1 MRRGFVIGVA
11 PHRRGHGPAVPTGHG
26 LKPVARLQS
35 VLALICLA
43 VFLVFA
49 PRLGAS
55 PNVTGYAP
63 MTARLRAD
71 AARSPWLRLAS
82 VGKSARG
89 HRDLWLVRAADP
101 AADQNQ
107 TLRVLVLCRQHGDE
121 PASTEAVLG
130 LVHRLAVGGD
140 PLLRASLSRVT
151 LYVMPMVNPDGA
163 EANTRVS
170 GVGADLN
177 RDWGVFRQPETRA
190 VADAARRLRPH
201 LVIDAHNWD
210 GDDEYNADCLE
221 VPRESASPEG
231 RAGHALQQEAVHALA
246 ADGYAAHP
254 TAWGDDSDPRL
265 AHRWFARRGVL
276 SALVETHA
284 GLPTD
289 RADFERRQGMYVALI
304 HALARDW
311 AASYAS
317 RRRGLQTWEAD
328 ASAPVGDALLFP
340 PLAAAP
346 RAVSAASAS
355 RRSSAGWWLW
365 PLLSFGLALWAGRTP
380 GRSGDSP
387 ARPVVKTGHAAG
399 RYPSTGKK
407 RAARG

>member
-1 MRRGFVIGVA
+1 MRRLFTVHT
-11 PHRRGHGPAVPTGHG
+11 PRGGAFLVLFLRS
-26 LKPVARLQS
+26 LKPLFASLC
-35 VLALICLA
+35 LALYLGLA
-43 VFLVFA
+43 V
-49 PRLGAS
+49 RSGAS
-55 PNVTGYAP
+55 AGMTGYAP

-71 AARSPWLRLAS
+71 SAHSPWLRLAS

-101 AADQNQ
+101 AADQAK
-107 TLRVLVLCRQHGDE
+107 TLRILVLCRQHGDE
-121 PASTEAVLG
+121 PASTEAILG

-140 PLLRASLSRVT
+140 PSLRASLAHVT

-163 EANTRVS
+163 EANTRVN

-190 VADAARRLRPH
+190 VADAARRLSPH

-210 GDDEYNADCLE
+210 GNDEYDADCLE
-221 VPRESASPEG
+221 VPRESATPQG
-231 RAGHALQQEAVHALA
+231 RAGHALQQEAVRALA
-246 ADGYAAHP
+246 ADGYPVHP
-254 TAWGDDSDPRL
+254 TAWGADSDPRL

-284 GLPTD
+284 GLPAD

-311 AASYAS
+311 AASPVT
-317 RRRGLQTWEAD
+317 RKRDLQTWEAD
-328 ASAPVGDALLFP
+328 ASAPARAAALFP
-340 PLAAAP
+340 PPPAP
-346 RAVSAASAS
+346 HAFHIASAS
-355 RRSSAGWWLW
+355 RCAFSGWWLW
-365 PLLSFGLALWAGRTP
+365 PLLSFGLALWAGRAPSRAEDTAEKAAVRTCRAP
-380 GRSGDSP
+380 G
-387 ARPVVKTGHAAG
+387 
-399 RYPSTGKK
+399 YYLSTGKK

>member
-1 MRRGFVIGVA
+1 
-11 PHRRGHGPAVPTGHG
+11 
-26 LKPVARLQS
+26 
-35 VLALICLA
+35 
-43 VFLVFA
+43 
-49 PRLGAS
+49 
-55 PNVTGYAP
+55 

-71 AARSPWLRLAS
+71 AARSLWLRLAS

-101 AADQNQ
+101 AADQAK

-140 PLLRASLSRVT
+140 PSLRASLSRVT
-151 LYVMPMVNPDGA
+151 LYLMPMVNPDGA
-163 EANTRVS
+163 EADTRAN
-170 GVGADLN
+170 GLGADLN

-221 VPRESASPEG
+221 VPREAASPEG

-246 ADGYAAHP
+246 ADGYPVHP
-254 TAWGDDSDPRL
+254 TAWGADSDPRL

-284 GLPTD
+284 GLPSD

-304 HALARDW
+304 HSLARNY
-311 AASYAS
+311 AASYAAQKQD
-317 RRRGLQTWEAD
+317 LETWEAD
-328 ASAPVGDALLFP
+328 ASAPAGAAMLFP
-340 PLAAAP
+340 PLAARLA
-346 RAVSAASAS
+346 AHSASAPP
-355 RRSSAGWWLW
+355 RRASSAWWLW
-365 PLLSFGLALWAGRTP
+365 PLLSLALALWAGRGP
-380 GRSGDSP
+380 SQMGDASRGLAVR
-387 ARPVVKTGHAAG
+387 ARRAPG

-407 RAARG
+407 RGARG